1 MTELEL
7 DALLDRAAKLG
18 RNYAT
23 RTEGAY
29 HYAPLSGEW
38 ADQWTP
44 LVLAGELGLSV
55 ADPFPSDYL
64 GYICDAFE
72 ESYRETADEMAE
84 YAEEHD
90 DTPSLG
96 TPWWEYR

>member
-38 ADQWTP
+38 AGQWTP
-44 LVLAGELGLSV
+44 FVLAGELGLS
-55 ADPFPSDYL
+55 DDLDMF
-64 GYICDAFE
+64 CDVFE
-72 ESYRETADEMAE
+72 ESYRKTADEMPE
-84 YAEEHD
+84 V
-90 DTPSLG
+90 
-96 TPWWEYR
+96 

>member
-18 RNYAT
+18 RSYAT

-55 ADPFPSDYL
+55 DDPFSDDL
-64 GYICDAFE
+64 DMLCDMFE
-72 ESYRETADEMAE
+72 ESYRKTADEMPE
-84 YAEEHD
+84 V
-90 DTPSLG
+90 
-96 TPWWEYR
+96 

>member
-64 GYICDAFE
+64 GYICDVFE
-72 ESYRETADEMAE
+72 ESYRKTADEMPE
-84 YAEEHD
+84 V
-90 DTPSLG
+90 
-96 TPWWEYR
+96 

>member
-7 DALLDRAAKLG
+7 DALLDRAAGLG

-29 HYAPLSGEW
+29 RYAPLSGEW

-44 LVLAGELGLSV
+44 FVLAGELGLSV
-55 ADPFPSDYL
+55 DDPFSDDL
-64 GYICDAFE
+64 DMLCDMFE
-72 ESYRETADEMAE
+72 ESYRKTADEMPE
-84 YAEEHD
+84 V
-90 DTPSLG
+90 
-96 TPWWEYR
+96 

>member
-7 DALLDRAAKLG
+7 DALLDRAAELG

-38 ADQWTP
+38 AGQWTP
-44 LVLAGELGLSV
+44 FVLADELGLSV
-55 ADPFPSDYL
+55 DDPFSDDL
-64 GYICDAFE
+64 DMLCDVFE
-72 ESYRETADEMAE
+72 ESYRRWRD
-84 YAEEHD
+84 
-90 DTPSLG
+90 G
-96 TPWWEYR
+96 

>member
-7 DALLDRAAKLG
+7 DALFDLAAELG
-18 RNYAT
+18 RSYAI
-23 RTEGAY
+23 RTEGVY
-29 HYAPLSGEW
+29 YSPLSGEW

-72 ESYRETADEMAE
+72 ESYNETADKTAE

-96 TPWWEYR
+96 IPWWEYR